1 MVILPNYEL
10 ISTKIIPVHSI
21 KKLPFFLIF
30 LQQPVT
36 STDLGINRSKPCSTE
51 KSLISVGCHPKLSN
65 LPKALEK
72 AATAQHSQTVIR
84 PRILKRNFL
93 DLQKLKNL
101 SSYTSVLDFHLDL
114 KRLISSGGVVGMQSE
129 AVKNMLASYSD
140 NIKKTFPW

>member
-1 MVILPNYEL
+1 L
-10 ISTKIIPVHSI
+10 
-21 KKLPFFLIF
+21 
-30 LQQPVT
+30 
-36 STDLGINRSKPCSTE
+36 DLGINKNKPCSIE
-51 KSLISVGCHPKLSN
+51 KTFISAACHPKLSN
-65 LPKALEK
+65 LPMALGE
-72 AATAQHSQTVIR
+72 AATAQHSATVIR

-93 DLQKLKNL
+93 DLQKLKDL

>member
-1 MVILPNYEL
+1 MVILPKYEL
-10 ISTKIIPVHSI
+10 KTTKIIQVHSI
-21 KKLPFFLIF
+21 KKLPFFFIF

-36 STDLGINRSKPCSTE
+36 FTDLGRNRSKTCSTE
-51 KSLISVGCHPKLSN
+51 KTLISATCHPKLSN
-65 LPKALEK
+65 LPTALRE
-72 AATAQHSQTVIR
+72 AAQHSQTVIR

>member
-1 MVILPNYEL
+1 M
-10 ISTKIIPVHSI
+10 
-21 KKLPFFLIF
+21 
-30 LQQPVT
+30 T
-36 STDLGINRSKPCSTE
+36 SRDLGINRTKPCSTE
-51 KSLISVGCHPKLSN
+51 KSLISAGCHPKLSN
-65 LPKALEK
+65 LPTAPEK